1 MMKYSNPEYQALER
15 EFLARPDALCEHKN
29 PLECDCKNC
38 PCHDL
43 CEQLCNY

>member
-1 MMKYSNPEYQALER
+1 MMKYSSPEYQALER

-29 PLECDCKNC
+29 PLECDCKHC

>member
-1 MMKYSNPEYQALER
+1 MMKDSSPEYQALER

>member
-1 MMKYSNPEYQALER
+1 MMKYSSPEYQALER

-29 PLECDCKNC
+29 C